1 MGAHTIGG
9 GVIDLVLLST
19 IGPVGFGMRRYG
31 LPVPPAA
38 IGVVLGPATGRRLR
52 RARQVSDGSGTA
64 PIGTSPPVI
73 AYAVVVL
80 LPGRP
85 PVHGV
90 LRCPAGA
97 PGPDRT
103 SSSTPGGAAR
113 ACRAPPVRGAGALV
127 PQPVAPLDVSATTV
141 ASCATWE
148 RSHIS
153 REGETMRD
161 TRLLRSRTLP
171 LLGLLA
177 ALLLPLGLTAAPGA
191 SAAPAATPVRV
202 MPLGDSITGSPGCW
216 RALLWNRLLD
226 AGHTDVDFVGTLP
239 AQGCGV
245 QHDGDNE
252 GHGGEL
258 ATNVADQRL
267 LPARLAATRPDIV
280 VMHFGTNDVWSSVP
294 PDRILAAYTE
304 LVAQM
309 RASNPR
315 MRVLVAQIIPM
326 NPGSCAACAQR
337 VVDFNARIPAWAAA
351 TSTGTS
357 PVTVVDQWT
366 GFDTATDT
374 YDGVHPNAAGDG
386 KIAARWF
393 PALSAALEE
402 TGEPGDP
409 GGPGDPGAP
418 VCTASFRTVSAWQG
432 GHQAEVTVTN
442 TSAAPVTGWTVTV
455 APADGARVTQVWNG
469 TLRAAADGTVTVTD
483 AGWNGTLAPGA
494 STAFGLIA
502 AGGATSAP
510 PAATVD
516 CTATP

>member
-1 MGAHTIGG
+1 
-9 GVIDLVLLST
+9 
-19 IGPVGFGMRRYG
+19 
-31 LPVPPAA
+31 
-38 IGVVLGPATGRRLR
+38 
-52 RARQVSDGSGTA
+52 
-64 PIGTSPPVI
+64 
-73 AYAVVVL
+73 
-80 LPGRP
+80 
-85 PVHGV
+85 
-90 LRCPAGA
+90 
-97 PGPDRT
+97 
-103 SSSTPGGAAR
+103 
-113 ACRAPPVRGAGALV
+113 
-127 PQPVAPLDVSATTV
+127 
-141 ASCATWE
+141 
-148 RSHIS
+148 
-153 REGETMRD
+153 MRD
-161 TRLLRSRTLP
+161 TRLLRSRTLS

-191 SAAPAATPVRV
+191 SAAPAAAPVRV

-216 RALLWNRLLD
+216 RAVLWNRLLD
-226 AGHTDVDFVGTLP
+226 AGHTDIDFVGTLP

-245 QHDGDNE
+245 PHDGDNE

-258 ATNVADQRL
+258 VTNVADQEL

-294 PDRILAAYTE
+294 PDRILTAYTE

-337 VVDFNARIPAWAAA
+337 VADFNARIPGWAAA
-351 TSTGTS
+351 TSTDRS

-366 GFDTATDT
+366 GFDPATDT
-374 YDGVHPNAAGDG
+374 YDGVHPNAAGDA

-393 PALSAALEE
+393 PPLAALL
-402 TGEPGDP
+402 GEIGDPGDP
-409 GGPGDPGAP
+409 DGPGPLA
-418 VCTASFRTVSAWQG
+418 CTAAFRTVTAWQG
-432 GHQAEVTVTN
+432 GYQAEVTVTN

-469 TLRAAADGTVTVTD
+469 TPRTAADGTVTVTD

-502 AGGATSAP
+502 TTGATSSP
-510 PAATVD
+510 PAATTG
-516 CTATP
+516 CTAAS